1 MNPSVDDVR
10 SFWQHNPLWS
20 GESRHAPGSAEFF
33 AEHRRVYI
41 DDCFAGRMD
50 ERIFP
55 QGRHRQRVLDLG
67 CGPGFWTVELGRRG
81 VTDLW
86 ACDLTDKAIELAQ
99 RRCELYGCQASFKV
113 GNAEA
118 LPFDDGDFSHVNCLG
133 VIHHTPDTPATVR
146 EIARVLR
153 AGGTATVSVYY
164 RNALLRG
171 WPLLRFT
178 GRWLR
183 KLGVGLK
190 GRGREAMVDNADVDE
205 IVRLYD
211 GADNPIGKSY
221 TRAQFTAL
229 MESHFHVREIYF
241 HFFPARALGVRLP
254 RPVHRLLDGLLPF
267 MIYASLEKKDGA
279 RDA

>member
-10 SFWQHNPLWS
+10 SFWQSNPLWS

-33 AEHRRVYI
+33 AEHRQVYI
-41 DDCFAGRMD
+41 DDCFAGAMD

-55 QGRHRQRVLDLG
+55 QGRSRERVLDLG
-67 CGPGFWTVELGRRG
+67 CGPGFWTVELGQRG
-81 VTDLW
+81 CTELW
-86 ACDLTDKAIELAQ
+86 ACDLTDKAIELAT
-99 RRCELYGCQASFKV
+99 RRCELYACHAQFKV

-118 LPFDDGDFSHVNCLG
+118 LPFDDGWFSHVNCLG

-153 AGGTATVSVYY
+153 QGGTASVSVYY
-164 RNALLRG
+164 RNVLLRG
-171 WPLLRFT
+171 WPLFSFA

-221 TRAQFTAL
+221 TRQQFVAL
-229 MESHFHVREIYF
+229 LETHFHVREVYF
-241 HFFPARALGVRLP
+241 HFFPARALGVRIP
-254 RPVHRLLDGLLPF
+254 RALHRLLDSLLPF
-267 MIYASLEKKDGA
+267 MIYASLEKKDAA
-279 RDA
+279 REA